1 MFWVNKGRTGG
12 KYQILFKNSTGTF
25 LNRDNESKYLNN
37 EKYIMYTSFNYRKK
51 KKIGYSACTEEL
63 LCCCQA

>member
-1 MFWVNKGRTGG
+1 MFLVNIGRTGG
-12 KYQILFKNSTGTF
+12 KCQILFKNSTGIF

-37 EKYIMYTSFNYRKK
+37 EKYIMYTFFNYRKK

-63 LCCCQA
+63 PCCCQA